1 MTRNL
6 KRITCLLFVI
16 FSCLCLSSCLP
27 SNWSSSNPE
36 LVPQEPSDE
45 DQSIKDEYECI
56 TIEEAIKLAT
66 EAGTSGTSES
76 YYIYGTI
83 KEVSN
88 SLYGEMTIYD
98 ETGEL
103 YVYGVYSADG
113 STRYDALEEK
123 PIKGDEVVLYGML
136 KLYND
141 TPELDR
147 GYLQAFKHVEVEVD
161 DSLYTEY
168 SVSEARNLEKDEKV
182 KLTGVVA
189 QITYAFGQVPNGFYL
204 VDETGSIYVYGTE
217 ITGNVKVGNT
227 VTIIGEKTYYV
238 LESEQSNAE
247 KHGYKGCCQIQN
259 ATLVEND
266 KKVTE
271 FAKTWIE
278 ETTVKEIMNT
288 PVTENIT
295 TNIYKVNALV
305 KKVESPG
312 FVNYYIDDLDGITGS
327 YVYTACSG
335 ADFAWLDEFDGKICT
350 VYLSPINA
358 KSTSS
363 DCFYR
368 FIPVLVEYEN
378 YEFDYANTPA
388 FALEYYA
395 KDQFLTEYLS
405 NPTLEVV
412 TTAANEVLNFE
423 GVTFT
428 YTSNNEEVVYF
439 EEVEGKVVFNTAN
452 PGKAVVTIK
461 AEYAEYSASIN
472 LEIEV
477 KEPVVYETIT
487 VNEAIESIDGTE
499 VTVKGIVLSSLVN
512 QTGFYLIDETGV
524 IAVTSTADE
533 VSVLTPGDEVIIKG
547 IKSHKVKD
555 GYEGAGQINIYNA
568 TVLLNNYGKHEIPT
582 NNYDYSKT
590 LADLYALDH
599 MEDHTTQIYVVEAV
613 VDYVETNFYTS
624 IQLKS
629 TDGATKLGLYCSGA
643 GQYSFLFPYAGQT
656 VTLEIAMCNWNSK
669 EYYRGCVVAVIVDGE
684 RVVNTLNFN

>member
-6 KRITCLLFVI
+6 KRIFCLLFVI
-16 FSCLCLSSCLP
+16 FSCLCLSACIP
-27 SNWSSSNPE
+27 NNWSSNNPE
-36 LVPQEPSDE
+36 LVPQKPSD
-45 DQSIKDEYECI
+45 DNQSIKDEYECI
-56 TIEEAIKLAT
+56 TIAEAIKLAN

-76 YYIYGTI
+76 YYIYGII

-103 YVYGVYSADG
+103 YVYGVYSLDG
-113 STRYDALEEK
+113 NTRYDALEEK
-123 PIKGDEVVLYGML
+123 PVKGDEVVLYGML
-136 KLYND
+136 KMYKE

-147 GYLQAFKHVEVEVD
+147 GYLQTFKHVDVEID
-161 DSLYTEY
+161 DSIYKEYT
-168 SVSEARNLEKDEKV
+168 VNEARNLETGEKV

-189 QITYAFGQVPNGFYL
+189 QLTYAFGQVPNGFYL
-204 VDETGSIYVYGTE
+204 VDETGSIYVYGAE
-217 ITGNVKVGNT
+217 IAGNVKVGNT

-238 LESEQSNAE
+238 LDQEQSSAL

-259 ATLVEND
+259 ATLVTND

-271 FAKTWIE
+271 FAKGWIE
-278 ETTVKEIMNT
+278 ETTVKKIMNT

-295 TNIYKVNALV
+295 TNIYKVTALI
-305 KKVESPG
+305 KKVIGTG

-335 ADFAWLDEFDGKICT
+335 EDFEWLDEFDGKICT

-358 KSTSS
+358 KASAS

-368 FIPVLVEYEN
+368 FIPVLVENEN
-378 YEFDYANTPA
+378 YEFNYANTPA

-395 KDQFLTEYLS
+395 KDQFLSEYLS
-405 NPTLEVV
+405 NPALEVV
-412 TTAANEVLNFE
+412 TTATNEVLNFE

-428 YTSNNEEVVYF
+428 YASNNEDIVYF
-439 EEVEGKVVFNTAN
+439 EEKEGKVVFNTAN
-452 PGKAVVTIK
+452 PGKATITIK
-461 AEYAEYSASIN
+461 AEYTEYSASIN
-472 LEIEV
+472 VEVEV
-477 KEPVVYETIT
+477 KAPVVYETIT

-512 QTGFYLIDETGV
+512 QVGFYLIDETGV

-533 VSVLTPGDEVIIKG
+533 VEVLTPGDEVIIKG

-555 GYEGAGQINIYNA
+555 GYTGAGQINIYNT
-568 TVLLNNYGKHEIPT
+568 TVLLNNYGKHETPT
-582 NNYDYSKT
+582 NNYDSTKT

-599 MEDHTTQIYVVEAV
+599 TEDHSTQVYMVEAV
-613 VDYVETNFYTS
+613 IDYVETPFYTS
-624 IQLKS
+624 LQLKS
-629 TDGATKLGLYCSGA
+629 TDGATTLGLYCSGA

-669 EYYRGCVVAVIVDGE
+669 DYYRGCVVAVIVDGE
-684 RVVNTLNFN
+684 RVVNTLNFK